1 MPDTADGILL
11 VLEFLCGA
19 AAGIAIGRWVRSY
32 SWGWAIDG
40 LIGGIGGMLLVLPA
54 ARVPMVGRLLGH
66 VDTAADATLR
76 GVGGLTPAVL
86 IGTGIV
92 GLLGGLVLTLLAGF
106 VRAVTRA

>member
-32 SWGWAIDG
+32 SFGSVIDG
-40 LIGGIGGMLLVLPA
+40 LIGGVGGMLLVLPA
-54 ARVPMVGRLLGH
+54 ARVPFVGRLLGH
-66 VDTAADATLR
+66 VETAADATMR
-76 GVGGLTPAVL
+76 GIGGLTPTVL

-106 VRAVTRA
+106 VKTLMRA